1 MPKLNTKGGRPLKQ
15 EHEKRSEQVKTRFT
29 LAEIDKIRAD
39 ANRAGLSLADFVR
52 RASLGSAITV
62 RHGGSEPQ
70 ALTELNKIGINLN
83 QIARSLNRGQ
93 PVPYYL
99 EQAIAKLVQT
109 LDEVARA
116 YVR

>member
-15 EHEKRSEQVKTRFT
+15 PHEKRSEQVKTRFT
-29 LAEIDKIRAD
+29 LAELDKLRAD

-52 RASLGSAITV
+52 RASLGVAVTIKYGSA
-62 RHGGSEPQ
+62 EPA

-93 PVPYYL
+93 GVPYYL
-99 EQAIAKLVQT
+99 EQAIAKLDET
-109 LDEVARA
+109 LDEVAEA

>member
-15 EHEKRSEQVKTRFT
+15 PHEVRSEQVKTRYT
-29 LAEIDKIRAD
+29 LAELDKLRTD
-39 ANRAGLSLADFVR
+39 ANRAGMSLADFVR
-52 RASLGSAITV
+52 RASLGVTFTI
-62 RHGGSEPQ
+62 RHAGAEPA

-93 PVPYYL
+93 GTPYYL
-99 EQAIAKLVQT
+99 EQAIAKLDET
-109 LDEVARA
+109 LTEVARA

>member
-15 EHEKRSEQVKTRFT
+15 THEKRSEQVKTRYT
-29 LAEIDKIRAD
+29 LAELDKLRAD
-39 ANRAGLSLADFVR
+39 ASRAGLSLADFVR
-52 RASLGSAITV
+52 RASLGMAITIK
-62 RHGGSEPQ
+62 HGGAEPA

-93 PVPYYL
+93 DVPHYL
-99 EQAIAKLVQT
+99 EQAIAKLDET
-109 LDEVARA
+109 LDQVAEA